1 MVTPPEEALA
11 EVHAD
16 TGPVRVPTRLRVV
29 AGVFVRSR
37 RGRLGFGLLLS
48 MFLLAFAGPLVSPW
62 SPTDLDFSA
71 FLRPPSTRH
80 WFGTTQTGSDVYA
93 LTMRGAQKSLIV
105 GLLVAVLST
114 GIAAVAGSFAGYF
127 LGWTDRTVMWVTDLL
142 LVLPAFLILSIMSP
156 LFTGGRWLLFVIML
170 ALFLWM
176 VTSKIVRGMTKSI
189 KEREYIRAARYMGVR
204 PPAIIFRHVI
214 PNLGSLLVVD
224 ATLNVSAAILIETS
238 LSYFGFGV
246 QPPDVSLGGLIAD
259 GAKTALY
266 APWTFWFAAGVLVV
280 TVLAVNLI
288 GDALR
293 DALDPAGWAA

>member
-1 MVTPPEEALA
+1 MTTLPEQELA
-11 EVHAD
+11 EAAA
-16 TGPVRVPTRLRVV
+16 TRTPAPTRLRVV
-29 AGVFVRSR
+29 AALFLRAR
-37 RGRLGFGLLLS
+37 RGRLGAAVLLA

-62 SPTDLDFSA
+62 APDELDFQA
-71 FLRPPSTRH
+71 FLRPPSALH
-80 WFGTTQTGSDVYA
+80 WFGTTQSGSDVFV

-114 GIAAVAGSFAGYF
+114 GFAAVAGSFAGYF
-127 LGWTDRTVMWVTDLL
+127 LGWTDRAVMWMTDLL
-142 LVLPAFLILSIMSP
+142 LVLPAFLILAVMSP
-156 LFTGGRWLLFVIML
+156 LFTGGRWLLFAVML

-176 VTSKIVRGMTKSI
+176 ITSKIVRGMTRSI
-189 KEREYIRAARYMGVR
+189 KEREYIRAARYMGVS
-204 PPAIIFRHVI
+204 PPVIIFRHVL
-214 PNLGSLLVVD
+214 PNLASLLVAD
-224 ATLNVSAAILIETS
+224 ATLNVSAAILTETS

-259 GAKTALY
+259 GATTAVY

-293 DALDPAGWAA
+293 DALDPGGCAR